1 MNNLYE
7 IVNKVLSHKE
17 EIVINDCDDPKG
29 AITKIIC
36 TRPELL
42 YYINSFSLSRV
53 GKTTTLN
60 IKYMNLS
67 VPMNKVH
74 FVKGDKIEY
83 LLRQTVISYA
93 KTVIF
98 VLSDRDNL
106 QWILNCFMTKSMSFY
121 PNVKSYAISSF
132 GFSGMNIPYT
142 AYEIQFNYR
151 IGTVMLK
158 QMEIEVENKIKEIS
172 RKLFPFYMP
181 DSVKCFIVHNY
192 LASTIEYYDID
203 NGSPLERSYVQ
214 SAYGALIRGK
224 CVCQGYAEAYKRIL
238 NYVGIPCDLVSGK
251 ILDTDEGWHAW
262 NIVHINK
269 NTVHAHVDVTWDSHN
284 KKVSTEYFGK
294 SDDYFNNKRDWNRF
308 YYTHCPKDNNM
319 LGEARYYCMTYR
331 RKLLE
336 SGLRKE
342 WIE

>member
-1 MNNLYE
+1 MDNLYE

-17 EIVINDCDDPKG
+17 EIVINDCDDPKD

-42 YYINSFSLSRV
+42 YYIKGFSLSRV

-67 VPMNKVH
+67 VPMNKIH

-172 RKLFPFYMP
+172 RKLFPFHMP
-181 DSVKCFIVHNY
+181 DSVKCY
-192 LASTIEYYDID
+192 
-203 NGSPLERSYVQ
+203 
-214 SAYGALIRGK
+214 SA
-224 CVCQGYAEAYKRIL
+224 
-238 NYVGIPCDLVSGK
+238 
-251 ILDTDEGWHAW
+251 
-262 NIVHINK
+262 
-269 NTVHAHVDVTWDSHN
+269 
-284 KKVSTEYFGK
+284 
-294 SDDYFNNKRDWNRF
+294 
-308 YYTHCPKDNNM
+308 
-319 LGEARYYCMTYR
+319 
-331 RKLLE
+331 
-336 SGLRKE
+336 
-342 WIE
+342 